1 MSPPTT
7 RSHTRLGQDA
17 PNDNPKT
24 TVAQFHLR
32 MVKDVLGEIEG
43 ERDVGSVLQYI
54 SAAEE
59 LLFDSSRP
67 VGRQFNWLTF

>member
-1 MSPPTT
+1 
-7 RSHTRLGQDA
+7 
-17 PNDNPKT
+17 
-24 TVAQFHLR
+24 

-59 LLFDSSRP
+59 LLFDSSGP